1 MGRILLGV
9 LIGIVLVPLAG
20 LMYLKYGRPPVAV
33 ADNPFPFER
42 LITHVPLQ
50 ARIEY
55 EQVTNPPVKADED
68 SFVAGAHI
76 YAQECAACHGFHG
89 QASRFG
95 MNMFP
100 KATALW
106 EKHGNSDVVG
116 VSDDPLG
123 ETFWKVEN
131 GIRLS
136 GMPAF
141 KGLLTPAQMWQVSTL
156 LANANKPLPP
166 AVLEILKGQ
175 APDAGAQTG
184 DATAPA
190 VKLPP
195 GAKVQVSG
203 SQN

>member
-1 MGRILLGV
+1 MGRILLGIV
-9 LIGIVLVPLAG
+9 IGIVLVPLAG
-20 LMYLKYGRPPVAV
+20 FAYLKWGRPPVAV
-33 ADNPFPFER
+33 ADQPFPFER
-42 LITHVPLQ
+42 FITHMPMN

-55 EQVTNPPVKADED
+55 EKIANPPVQANED
-68 SFVAGAHI
+68 TFVAGAHI
-76 YAQECAACHGFHG
+76 YAQECAVCHGFHG

-95 MNMFP
+95 LNMFP
-100 KATALW
+100 TAPALW
-106 EKHGNSDVVG
+106 EKHHNSDVVG
-116 VSDDPLG
+116 VSDDPVG
-123 ETFWKVEN
+123 ETYWKVEN

-156 LANANKPLPP
+156 LANADKPLPP

-184 DATAPA
+184 AAVVPA
-190 VKLPP
+190 LKLSP